1 MAYNLVAGTGPVN
14 VDLATKGRRLASWQ
28 FSNITA
34 AAVVNLRNGTVTG
47 DKVVQVQLTA
57 PSSASQSYDTPLI
70 FPLGVFVEI
79 VSGTITGSV
88 DLY

>member
-1 MAYNLVAGTGPVN
+1 MAYQLVAGTGPVN
-14 VDLATKGRRLASWQ
+14 VDLTTKGRRLASWQ

-34 AAVVNLRNGTVTG
+34 AMVLNLRNGSVGGDIVARINLPVT
-47 DKVVQVQLTA
+47 T
-57 PSSASQSYDTPLI
+57 SASQSYDTPLI

-79 VSGTITGSV
+79 VTGTVVGSV